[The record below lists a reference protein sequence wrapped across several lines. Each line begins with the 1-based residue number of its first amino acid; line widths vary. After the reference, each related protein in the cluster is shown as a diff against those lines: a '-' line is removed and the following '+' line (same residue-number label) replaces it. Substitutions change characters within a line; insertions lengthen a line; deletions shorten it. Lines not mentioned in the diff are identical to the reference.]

1 LIGIQES
8 QTTKENNM
16 ENLEINSGYG
26 AALRHKQTGTVSYLM
41 YDRDD
46 DDFCWNPDL
55 KNARIFDSK
64 KVLLRQLSLLT
75 VRPDIEDIFVFTSR
89 LKYDDYV
96 IVVDLDRAI
105 LEAELEEL
113 EDRVVALRLKL
124 AEKSNTND

>member
-1 LIGIQES
+1 
-8 QTTKENNM
+8 M
-16 ENLEINSGYG
+16 EKLEINVGYG
-26 AALRHKQTGTVSYLM
+26 ASLWHKQTGTVSYLI

-46 DDFCWNPDL
+46 DDFFWNPDL
-55 KNARIFDSK
+55 KKAKIFDSK

-75 VRPDIEDIFVFTSR
+75 IRPDIEDIFVFTSR